1 MVRSGL
7 TAVLKWNDEIFDFLD
22 DFKILYGFLTRP
34 PLCMSFSWRFQ
45 LAYWNWGRKER
56 KSKMGVFLG
65 VEKKSE
71 NGYKYLWKGVDGCM
85 YRTKGK
91 KLAQIIQTNCSVHQ
105 KEEERLTC
113 EASGIRTI
121 PVVITISSASRPS
134 ISYILSRF
142 RKDR

>member
-1 MVRSGL
+1 MV
-7 TAVLKWNDEIFDFLD
+7 W
-22 DFKILYGFLTRP
+22 LYV
-34 PLCMSFSWRFQ
+34 CHS
-45 LAYWNWGRKER
+45 
-56 KSKMGVFLG
+56 LG
-65 VEKKSE
+65 DWLIGIGGEKKGNPKWGSFWGSKKNLK

-121 PVVITISSASRPS
+121 PVVITISSASRPT
-134 ISYILSRF
+134 IRYILSRY